1 MPDYRQKNYSGG
13 GNRNFRG
20 DRGNFRDRDRGNR
33 NYGDRDGNK
42 EMFDAVCD
50 DCGRN
55 CQVPFQPTSGKP
67 IFCSDCFRDKRDGDE
82 RPSRGNFNTHQSA
95 PSNSSKDLS
104 ALNSKLDKII
114 SLLERQL
121 EQSTPK
127 PKETAMIVKP
137 EMAIVEEKPKAIA
150 KKKVVAKKSTAKK
163 TSAKKTS
170 EKKTAKKS
178 KYLEE

>member
-1 MPDYRQKNYSGG
+1 MPDFRQKNYSG

-33 NYGDRDGNK
+33 NYNDRDGNK

-55 CQVPFQPTSGKP
+55 CRVPFQPTSGKP
-67 IFCSDCFRDKRDGDE
+67 IYCSDCFRDKRDSDE
-82 RPSRGNFNTHQSA
+82 RPSRGNFNTPQSSA
-95 PSNSSKDLS
+95 NSSKDLS

-121 EQSTPK
+121 DQNTPK
-127 PKETAMIVKP
+127 QKEIAMIVKP
-137 EMAIVEEKPKAIA
+137 EMAIVEQKPKASA
-150 KKKVVAKKSTAKK
+150 KRVVAKKS
-163 TSAKKTS
+163 SAKKAPA
-170 EKKTAKKS
+170 KKAAKKS

>member
-1 MPDYRQKNYSGG
+1 MPDFRQKNYTG

-33 NYGDRDGNK
+33 NYNDRDGNK

-82 RPSRGNFNTHQSA
+82 RPSRGNFNAHQSA
-95 PSNSSKDLS
+95 PSSSSKDLS

-121 EQSTPK
+121 EHSAPK
-127 PKETAMIVKP
+127 TLETALAVKQ
-137 EMAIVEEKPKAIA
+137 ETAIVPEKSKPSTKTTT
-150 KKKVVAKKSTAKK
+150 KKSTAKK
-163 TSAKKTS
+163 ATTKKS
-170 EKKTAKKS
+170 PAKKTAKKS
-178 KYLEE
+178 KYLGE

>member
-1 MPDYRQKNYSGG
+1 MPDFRQKNYSGG
-13 GNRNFRG
+13 NRNFRN

-33 NYGDRDGNK
+33 NYNDRDGNK

-67 IFCSDCFRDKRDGDE
+67 IFCSDCFRDKRDSDE
-82 RPSRGNFNTHQSA
+82 RPSRGNFNAPQSA

-114 SLLERQL
+114 SLLERQV
-121 EQSTPK
+121 EQSSPTQ
-127 PKETAMIVKP
+127 KETAMIVKP
-137 EMAIVEEKPKAIA
+137 EMAIVEEKPKATA
-150 KKKVVAKKSTAKK
+150 KKVVAKKSTAKK
-163 TSAKKTS
+163 APA
-170 EKKTAKKS
+170 KKTAKKS
-178 KYLEE
+178 KYLAE